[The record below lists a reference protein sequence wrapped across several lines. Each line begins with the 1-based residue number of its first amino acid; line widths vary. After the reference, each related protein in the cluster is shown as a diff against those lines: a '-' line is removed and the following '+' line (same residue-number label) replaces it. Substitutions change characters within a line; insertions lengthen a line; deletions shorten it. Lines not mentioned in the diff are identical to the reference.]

1 MKTMQHARTTVLAG
15 IAGAV
20 LVAFAAGPA
29 IAGHGLLMKEHP
41 LRGDFPTA
49 SDAAT
54 SPSPEALTAADPRP
68 VARQRTEPGGWLRGD
83 FPLAAESRPEQAS
96 PEPATAGS
104 KAVITRGIGETWSCT
119 VQTASA
125 QAGGSNPTQAVM
137 RVIHL
142 PQ

>member
-1 MKTMQHARTTVLAG
+1 MDTMPYARTTALTGLAVT
-15 IAGAV
+15 V

-29 IAGHGLLMKEHP
+29 TAGHGLNMKEHP

-49 SDAAT
+49 NNTAGSTSATDVAAA
-54 SPSPEALTAADPRP
+54 EPRP
-68 VARQRTEPGGWLRGD
+68 APRQRDEPGGWLRGD
-83 FPLAAESRPEQAS
+83 FPLAAESQPEQAS
-96 PEPATAGS
+96 PEPASAGS
-104 KAVITRGIGETWSCT
+104 GAVITRGVGETWSCT

-125 QAGGSNPTQAVM
+125 QAASDPIQAVM